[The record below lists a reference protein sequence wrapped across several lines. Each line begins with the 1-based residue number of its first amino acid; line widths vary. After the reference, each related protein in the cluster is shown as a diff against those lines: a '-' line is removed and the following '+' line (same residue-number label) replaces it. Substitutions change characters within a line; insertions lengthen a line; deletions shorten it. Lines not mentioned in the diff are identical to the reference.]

1 MSDKKILLI
10 ITDGISNSEYKC
22 LTQSANIFKNWK
34 LVSIRYSDLYD
45 LSISLDI
52 KSSFSDVITSSF
64 SEFNANRNIYKGP
77 YDYIF
82 NNEHLN
88 FQFKGVQS
96 EINSSQYLAEVFSK
110 FLEILS
116 PQAIIFGHDAFTR
129 ERCLVNKAKQLQIIT
144 FGLLHSGLGF
154 KCAFR
159 GIVGD
164 VDYVLVWNSIDKR
177 FINEYGISENRIVI
191 IGSLSYEI
199 LKSKYAKKSI
209 SFNLQIRPRNKILVI
224 TAAINSGFSGPIA
237 SQTDHLKIVRDLIS
251 YISKRQDLDF
261 VIKTHPSFDHYEL
274 YRQLRN
280 YNLSNYFF
288 DEKIDLKNAI
298 KESKACVLL
307 NYFTTATLDV
317 LINNIPVVFLQN
329 AVYPLEDW
337 CTNDI
342 NSVIPKVDNILD
354 LELIIDKLIENK
366 LFKNQTLKN
375 SQLLINSIIYE
386 QNSSPV
392 LILNNFLNSLSFD
405 QSYIKPKNTFT
416 NTPTNLFVLGAKN
429 FQLNYAFDYKFFR
442 MNTLI
447 NNFRYETL
455 FKFYIR
461 GSNSGKSLETPKSLI
476 YLFCIL
482 ILNIDLL
489 LKVRNIK
496 NRELLKYFYRQI
508 VRL

>member
-10 ITDGISNSEYKC
+10 ITDGISNYEYKC
-22 LTQSANIFKNWK
+22 LTQSTIILKNWE

-45 LSISLDI
+45 LSFFLDI
-52 KSSFSDVITSSF
+52 KSSIGDVFTRSF
-64 SEFNANRNIYKGP
+64 SEFNLNRKVYNGSYN
-77 YDYIF
+77 YIF

-88 FQFKGVQS
+88 FQFKAVQS
-96 EINSSQYLAEVFSK
+96 EINSSQYLAEVFYK

-116 PQAIIFGHDAFTR
+116 PKAIIFGHDAFTR
-129 ERCLVNKAKQLQIIT
+129 ERFLVNKAKQLQIIT

-177 FINEYGISENRIVI
+177 FINEYGVSENRIVV

-199 LKSKYAKKSI
+199 LRSKYSKKSI
-209 SFNLQIRPRNKILVI
+209 SFIPQVRHRNKILVI

-237 SQTDHLKIVRDLIS
+237 YQTDHLKIVRDLVS
-251 YISKRQDLDF
+251 YICKRQDLDF

-274 YRQLRN
+274 YRQLRD

-288 DEKIDLKNAI
+288 DEKIDLENAI
-298 KESKACVLL
+298 KGSKACILL
-307 NYFTTATLDV
+307 NYFTTATLDI

-329 AVYPLEDW
+329 AVYPLDDW

-342 NSVIPKVDNILD
+342 NSAIPKVDNILD
-354 LELIIDKLIENK
+354 LELIIDKLIQDK

-375 SQLLINSIIYE
+375 SQLLINSILCE

-392 LILNNFLNSLSFD
+392 LILNKFLNSLSFD
-405 QSYIKPKNTFT
+405 ESYIKPQNIFLH
-416 NTPTNLFVLGAKN
+416 TPINLFVLGATK
-429 FQLNYAFDYKFFR
+429 FQLNCVFEYKFFR
-442 MNTLI
+442 INTLI
-447 NNFRYETL
+447 NNFRYATL
-455 FKFYIR
+455 IKFYIT
-461 GSNSGKSLETPKSLI
+461 GSNSGKNLETFKSLI
-476 YLFCIL
+476 YLFFIIL
-482 ILNIDLL
+482 FNLDLL
-489 LKVRNIK
+489 FRVKNFK
-496 NRELLKYFYRQI
+496 NREVLKFFYRQI